1 MYVGQ
6 ERVGPREVGR
16 AGWASDFAVRDRG
29 WRLLKRE
36 VAITSTAF
44 CLLIVLCCPSIVVT
58 LRGVGPSLS
67 QPEWGAVII
76 RVVLNRDGMLAV
88 AASGE
93 YVVVGAGC
101 LRALVVVLQ
110 YEMELTKKQEVTSI
124 PPVSR
129 AERAAIQPLPVITD
143 WLAMDLRSEFID

>member
-6 ERVGPREVGR
+6 EWVGLREVGR
-16 AGWASDFAVRDRG
+16 AGWASDFVVCDRG
-29 WRLLKRE
+29 WRVLKCE

-44 CLLIVLCCPSIVVT
+44 RLLIVLCCPSIVVT
-58 LRGVGPSLS
+58 VRGVGPSLS

-93 YVVVGAGC
+93 CVVVGAGC
-101 LRALVVVLQ
+101 LRALDVELQ
-110 YEMELTKKQEVTSI
+110 YDGTN
-124 PPVSR
+124 
-129 AERAAIQPLPVITD
+129 
-143 WLAMDLRSEFID
+143 